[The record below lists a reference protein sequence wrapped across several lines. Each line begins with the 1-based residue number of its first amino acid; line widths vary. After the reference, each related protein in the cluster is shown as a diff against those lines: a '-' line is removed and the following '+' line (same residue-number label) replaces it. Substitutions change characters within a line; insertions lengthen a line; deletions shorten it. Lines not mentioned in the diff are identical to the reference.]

1 MDARAYALPA
11 LAMALLTFAVWL
23 RLFFTRIP
31 EMKRRRIHPQSI
43 ALSAQAAAAFQDTR
57 AADNF
62 PNLFELPVLFYA
74 ALLCA
79 AALGMQS
86 LPFLV
91 LAWLFVVL
99 RALHSAI
106 QCTYNKVMHRY
117 RAYAA
122 GGWVLWAMWALIGWH
137 VLAR

>member
-1 MDARAYALPA
+1 MRFFGPRGATTAPRPPPLLAGCWKTSSCAAVPALPA
-11 LAMALLTFAVWL
+11 SCAG
-23 RLFFTRIP
+23 
-31 EMKRRRIHPQSI
+31 
-43 ALSAQAAAAFQDTR
+43 
-57 AADNF
+57 
-62 PNLFELPVLFYA
+62 A

-86 LPFLV
+86 LPFRV

-137 VLAR
+137 ALAR

>member
-1 MDARAYALPA
+1 MDARVHVLPA

-62 PNLFELPVLFYA
+62 RNLFELPVLFFAGVLA
-74 ALLCA
+74 ALA
-79 AALGMQS
+79 TGAVDAV
-86 LPFLV
+86 LV
-91 LAWLFVVL
+91 GLACVFVAL
-99 RALHSAI
+99 RAMHSLVH
-106 QCTYNKVMHRY
+106 CTWNRVMHRFL
-117 RAYAA
+117 AYAA
-122 GGWVLWAMWALIGWH
+122 SAVALWAMWVRLALAW
-137 VLAR
+137 LA